1 MNAPSDSVYAVTT
14 HCSSARPVPKS
25 CWIAGSATVTT
36 MPSSATSR
44 SAAHSRSSAA
54 RPVLGRVVAVAGVLL
69 GPGEGDLLLRR
80 AGGPLVLRPR
90 AVVDFLLP
98 VVALEGQGASG
109 QVQHDAGDRRY
120 DHEDEQ
126 EEKCDST
133 FHAAGL
139 PGPAWRKPARGR
151 APAYAESRG
160 FHHGEGPRLQHQG
173 RQAVRGSA

>member
-14 HCSSARPVPKS
+14 HCSSARPVRKS

-54 RPVLGRVVAVAGVLL
+54 RPVLGRVVAVAGILL

-90 AVVDFLLP
+90 AVLDFLLA
-98 VVALEGQGASG
+98 VVALEGRGTVRQEQRDPA
-109 QVQHDAGDRRY
+109 
-120 DHEDEQ
+120 DHRED
-126 EEKCDST
+126 
-133 FHAAGL
+133 H
-139 PGPAWRKPARGR
+139 
-151 APAYAESRG
+151 
-160 FHHGEGPRLQHQG
+160 
-173 RQAVRGSA
+173 